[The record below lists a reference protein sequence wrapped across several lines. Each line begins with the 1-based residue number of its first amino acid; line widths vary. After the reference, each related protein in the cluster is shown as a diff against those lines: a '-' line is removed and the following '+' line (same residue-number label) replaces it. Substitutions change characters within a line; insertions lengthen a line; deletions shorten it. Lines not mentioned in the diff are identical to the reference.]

1 MDYIYFEGKRIMIK
15 KIMIKSLFLLLLTVT
30 FIGCIQKLKN
40 NNSYNNTNITEDHKT
55 SDLNEMPKILPT
67 DFQIIFTFG
76 VEQANQ
82 HDGINTQDGTIQK
95 DLVLDGLAI
104 SNIKV
109 NEENLKE
116 IYNLLKEIDIIS
128 YPNNYKPPYME
139 NPPEDTI
146 KYVTPS
152 NVYNVWIKYDDKEY
166 SLYWHD
172 TNASE
177 IEEAN
182 ILRDALEEIK
192 KIIRSFEAYK
202 DLGEPNG
209 GYD

>member
-1 MDYIYFEGKRIMIK
+1 MIK
-15 KIMIKSLFLLLLTVT
+15 KIMIKSSFLLLLTLT
-30 FIGCIQKLKN
+30 FIGYNQKLEN
-40 NNSYNNTNITEDHKT
+40 NNSYNIANKNEEYKT
-55 SDLNEMPKILPT
+55 SDLNEMPELLPI

-82 HDGINTQDGTIQK
+82 HDGINTQDGTVQK

-104 SNIKV
+104 SSIKV
-109 NEENLKE
+109 NEQNLEE
-116 IYNLLKEIDIIS
+116 IYNLLKDINVIS
-128 YPNNYKPPYME
+128 YPDNYKPPYME

-146 KYVTPS
+146 RYVTPS
-152 NVYNVWIKYDDKEY
+152 NVYNVWIKYDGKEY

-182 ILRDALEEIK
+182 ILREALEEIK
-192 KIIRSFEAYK
+192 KIIRSFEEYK